1 MTSVSFC
8 ILVQERRGS
17 PSRVDSI
24 RSPLYSYGKH
34 DAHLNTSRL
43 QKRVL
48 SLKQQFFNKVETP
61 TGPSL
66 VTA

>member
-8 ILVQERRGS
+8 ILVQEWRGS
-17 PSRVDSI
+17 PSRVDSS
-24 RSPLYSYGKH
+24 RSTLYSYGKH

-48 SLKQQFFNKVETP
+48 SLKQQFDNQVETS

>member
-17 PSRVDSI
+17 PSRLDSI

-43 QKRVL
+43 QKRLL
-48 SLKQQFFNKVETP
+48 SLKQQLCNKVEIS
-61 TGPSL
+61 TGRSL